1 MHAAMAVII
10 VLINILQKIVLESIT
25 LKMTTKFLKLQ
36 EKILKWLK
44 ITVPILIMGKVINFL
59 QVRCHKRIIASI
71 LKKILI
77 RMKSQEKYLSL
88 IDQTWLRNLTIS
100 VIFKTLTPD
109 MEIQIT
115 KEVGE

>member
-25 LKMTTKFLKLQ
+25 QKMTTKFLKLQ
-36 EKILKWLK
+36 EKIIKWLK
-44 ITVPILIMGKVINFL
+44 ITVPILIMGKVTNFL

-88 IDQTWLRNLTIS
+88 IDQTWLHNLTIS